1 MQRELLKVRTMAFCV
16 ALGCL
21 HPENNDDREICSSC
35 GSKLLLGG
43 RYLPLQLIGQGGFGK
58 TFLAIDLQI
67 PSQPQ
72 CVVKQLGITHFSQEV
87 LGKATDLF
95 YQEAQRLDELGHHPQ
110 IPRLLANF
118 PQEQSFYLVQE
129 FIAGETLHNLF
140 NQTGEFI
147 EPQIWSLL
155 RELLPVLQFI
165 HERKIIHRDIKPGN
179 IMLRSTDQLPILI
192 DFGIAKVLTET
203 ESNQTGTIIGTQDY
217 MPLEQAFGKVSPASD
232 LFSLGVTCLFLLTGE
247 RWRDMYDFMEEKWH
261 WQSYLP
267 RGTRV
272 SDRLERV
279 LYKLT
284 HHKLNQRY
292 QSAQQVIVDLQA
304 EEKTGEPSPLTLK
317 YLGRTPRPYVPPS
330 NLSSAKINQPIP
342 DPILSGTYHQENQAG
357 NPVKNSVDL
366 SHLPTKFV
374 GNDSQPVGV
383 ASPRSNPQPNPQPQ
397 LSPRIE
403 ANQSQKSTSLNLNS
417 SMGLM
422 RYSKLKVL
430 LLKKKWQEADEETW
444 YLLRKSINRPYSKYL
459 AVGHIDK
466 IPAEDLYKIDE
477 LWSHYSKKRFGFTIQ
492 SLIYEDTAGDYP
504 KFCQEVGWLTY
515 QPALPND
522 GYTFTSQAPKGHL
535 PSRRFI
541 GGFEWWRHAEVMAA
555 KLRKSYE

>member
-1 MQRELLKVRTMAFCV
+1 LQRELLKVRTMAFCV
-16 ALGCL
+16 APGCL
-21 HPENNDDREICSSC
+21 HPENTDDREVCRSC
-35 GSKLLLGG
+35 GSKLLLAG

-58 TFLAIDLQI
+58 TFLAIDQQI

-72 CVVKQLGITHFSQEV
+72 CVVKQLGIAHFSQEV
-87 LGKATDLF
+87 LSKATELF

-140 NQTGEFI
+140 NQTGEFT

-155 RELLPVLQFI
+155 TKLLPVLQFI
-165 HERKIIHRDIKPGN
+165 HEKNIIHRDIKPGN

-192 DFGIAKVLTET
+192 DFGIAKVLAET

-217 MPLEQAFGKVSPASD
+217 MPPEQAFGKVFPASD
-232 LFSLGVTCLFLLTGE
+232 LYSLGVTCLFLLTGE
-247 RWRDMYDFMEEKWH
+247 RWRDMFDFREDRWL

-267 RGTRV
+267 RGYRV
-272 SDRLERV
+272 SDRLEQV
-279 LYKLT
+279 LYKLI

-292 QSAQQVIVDLQA
+292 QSAQQVIADLQG
-304 EEKTGEPSPLTLK
+304 EENTREPSPLTLK
-317 YLGRTPRPYVPPS
+317 YLGRTSRPYVPPS
-330 NLSSAKINQPIP
+330 PPAATAISQPTP
-342 DPILSGTYHQENQAG
+342 TPIFLETYHQENQVSG
-357 NPVKNSVDL
+357 NPVHNSADI

-374 GNDSQPVGV
+374 GNNSQPAG
-383 ASPRSNPQPNPQPQ
+383 AAPPLENLQSNPQ
-397 LSPRIE
+397 LSPIVQTQ
-403 ANQSQKSTSLNLNS
+403 QSEESANLNPIFS
-417 SMGLM
+417 KGL
-422 RYSKLKVL
+422 SFDKLKVL

-444 YLLRKSINRPYSKYL
+444 DLLRKSVDKLHGNFL
-459 AVGHIDK
+459 TVGDIDK

-477 LWSHYSKKRFGFTIQ
+477 LWSNYSQKRFGFTIQ
-492 SLIYEDTAGDYP
+492 SLIYEDTEGDYP

-515 QPALPND
+515 QPTSLLND
-522 GYTFTSQAPKGHL
+522 GYKFTYQAPRGHL